1 MLINVGCLL
10 AAQGAVRTLVPRRL
24 AAFVPKVTQHS
35 VPPAIAVVTVGTVKF
50 PGERVVQRVP
60 FPRELPRMRD
70 TKIVESVTYK
80 TSYHGKDRKPALI
93 LAESFLEHRLTIET
107 QKTGNTGDHAKQ
119 DISVGIEYIDQ
130 CEQY

>member
-1 MLINVGCLL
+1 MHTPDMLINVGRLL

-24 AAFVPKVTQHS
+24 AAFVSKVTQHS

-80 TSYHGKDRKPALI
+80 TSYHGKDRKPTPI

-107 QKTGNTGDHAKQ
+107 QKTRGNTGDHAKQ
-119 DISVGIEYIDQ
+119 DISLGIE
-130 CEQY
+130 